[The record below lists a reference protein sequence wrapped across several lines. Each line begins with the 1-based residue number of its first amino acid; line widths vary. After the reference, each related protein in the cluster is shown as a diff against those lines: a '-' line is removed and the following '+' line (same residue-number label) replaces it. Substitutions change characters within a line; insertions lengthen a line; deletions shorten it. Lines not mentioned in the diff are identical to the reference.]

1 MAGEIQLNGTSFASE
16 SSGTITVNNGTLA
29 SNVIFPNYQLS
40 GIVSINSNSVSQ
52 EVTFPSGKNV
62 ILWTHWKYVS
72 GSDQRSGSQFIT
84 IDGSDNTFT
93 QSGASWSSSDGPI
106 YDTSVTGGTL
116 DSAGTIT
123 VASSSAIHVL
133 TIHIFFK

>member
-1 MAGEIQLNGTSFASE
+1 MSNASFKMNGVEVFSE
-16 SSGTITVNNGTLA
+16 NAQVVTMSSGV
-29 SNVIFPNYQLS
+29 VFPNYQLS
-40 GIVSINSNSVSQ
+40 GIVNINSNSVSQ

-72 GSDQRSGSQFIT
+72 GSDQRSDSQFIT
-84 IDGSDNTFT
+84 IDGSDNTYT
-93 QSGASWSSSDGPI
+93 QSGGSWSSSDGPI
-106 YDTSVTGGTL
+106 YDTSITGGTL

-123 VASSSAIHVL
+123 LATSSLIYVL